1 MNIVTVNIETKTS
14 QCSYILCLVYINVR
28 LKIELLI
35 LKKTAELCCSVKFS
49 FYFKKEKNNSHS
61 KSLTRE

>member
-35 LKKTAELCCSVKFS
+35 LKKNGRIMLLCEIFFLFQKR
-49 FYFKKEKNNSHS
+49 EK
-61 KSLTRE
+61 